1 VLAALPEHP
10 IRAVMDL
17 ILFFLLSHLLAAVAQ
32 VEMAQEQG
40 KLVDQ
45 VGVLAET
52 QAHLQVVQERLIKV
66 MQVAQAQRL
75 LRLVLV
81 VAVQGVLVAQTQV

>member
-81 VAVQGVLVAQTQV
+81 VAAQGVLVAQTQV